1 MSLVTSILASCLS
14 INLVRSGAGVIQNS
28 AGTRVLKPYS
38 RGVIDSTRPKNGRVR
53 LHHLGQS
60 GDAHSSAWR
69 VAPDTAL
76 YLGINVY
83 QHPHTFPAVRPG
95 YASLEKLPDHL
106 TSFQT
111 FSFTLPAA
119 IVLTFVGLTRS
130 LLSVDYIQ
138 AHASSWMMLKRAKR
152 MKRNLR
158 YCKSI
163 QSGTLNTLHR
173 LRC

>member
-1 MSLVTSILASCLS
+1 VSEHKSSEVGGGCDPEFCGYESLKAV
-14 INLVRSGAGVIQNS
+14 Q
-28 AGTRVLKPYS
+28 S
-38 RGVIDSTRPKNGRVR
+38 RGDR
-53 LHHLGQS
+53 LNASEKDEAPPSRSIRRRAFQ
-60 GDAHSSAWR
+60 R

-95 YASLEKLPDHL
+95 YASLENLPDHL
-106 TSFQT
+106 ASFQT
-111 FSFTLPAA
+111 FFFTLPVA

-138 AHASSWMMLKRAKR
+138 AHTSSWMMLKRAKR

-158 YCKSI
+158 YCKSF

-173 LRC
+173 LCC